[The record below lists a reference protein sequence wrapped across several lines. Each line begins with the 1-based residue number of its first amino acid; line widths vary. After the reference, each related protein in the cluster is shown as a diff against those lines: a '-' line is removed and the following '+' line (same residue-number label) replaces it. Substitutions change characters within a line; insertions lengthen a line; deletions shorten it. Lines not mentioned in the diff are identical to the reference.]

1 MPRRRADCPLRLRP
15 GIGGYRES
23 AASPDAAFFADAF
36 WTHQA
41 PNEPLPHGSAHR
53 VLPDLAVS
61 VAFQAFR
68 DEDGRVR
75 EGEPILIGPKL
86 RPQVFQIV
94 PGLELTAVRIN
105 AEWAAPMLGIDPFDI
120 ELRVMDLAELRPQ
133 LAARLRDALWRT
145 RSTSDAMAV
154 LSRTLIEARVSQAS
168 PSAWAR
174 AALDVVRRTDG
185 RIPCERVADRV
196 GISLRHLRRHVHDAT
211 GVSPKTYARTLRL
224 VTSMRLADGAARP
237 AWADI
242 AVQAGYCD
250 QSHLIRE
257 CLAMTGSSPVDLHDE
272 RRRQVL
278 RMSELSNPG

>member
-1 MPRRRADCPLRLRP
+1 MIVQPRHQ
-15 GIGGYRES
+15 IGGYREF
-23 AASPDAAFFADAF
+23 APSPDAAFFADAF
-36 WTHQA
+36 WTHQT
-41 PNEPLPHGSAHR
+41 PNEPLPQGAAHR

-68 DEDGRVR
+68 DDAGRVC
-75 EGEPILIGPKL
+75 EGGPILIGPKL
-86 RPQVFQIV
+86 RPQVFRIV

-120 ELRVMDLAELRPQ
+120 ELRVMDLAELRPG
-133 LAARLRDALWRT
+133 LAAMLRDALWRT
-145 RSTSDAMAV
+145 RSATEVIAV
-154 LSRTLIEARVSQAS
+154 LSRTLIHARVSQAA

-185 RIPCERVADRV
+185 RIPCERVASRV

-237 AWADI
+237 AWSDI
-242 AVQAGYCD
+242 ALQAGYYD

-257 CLAMTGSSPVDLHDE
+257 CLAMTGSSPVDLHEE

-278 RMSELSNPG
+278 RVSELSNRA